1 MQWLGKLCHEFYHI
15 PNMHSSKENIQ
26 ETEQMPAVIKDTHE
40 DAHEEADELIMARRN
55 HGRNQ

>member
-40 DAHEEADELIMARRN
+40 DAHEEEDELIVTRT
-55 HGRNQ
+55 